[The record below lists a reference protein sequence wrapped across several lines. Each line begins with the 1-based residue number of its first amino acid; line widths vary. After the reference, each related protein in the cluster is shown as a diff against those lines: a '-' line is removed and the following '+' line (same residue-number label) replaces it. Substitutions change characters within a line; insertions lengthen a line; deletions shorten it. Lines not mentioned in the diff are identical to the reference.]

1 MNKKKQECLIKQLN
15 IHQNALYGL
24 FDSARDRD
32 ILPLLKGSGEKCQS
46 LFQGTRGDLLA
57 DVAPWLVKFSENS
70 GFLKKF
76 MEKGWGNSWGIFFAG
91 EADFAMTRRH
101 FRQFLFVDEM
111 ENGNRLYF
119 RFYDPRV
126 FRMIL
131 PIYEKKQL
139 VEFFTFAGRF
149 FVEDEDP
156 SMLLQYSLKD
166 NELETQVTD
175 LEADSES
182 VNMNDAWP
190 Q

>member
-1 MNKKKQECLIKQLN
+1 
-15 IHQNALYGL
+15 
-24 FDSARDRD
+24 
-32 ILPLLKGSGEKCQS
+32 
-46 LFQGTRGDLLA
+46 
-57 DVAPWLVKFSENS
+57 
-70 GFLKKF
+70 
-76 MEKGWGNSWGIFFAG
+76 
-91 EADFAMTRRH
+91 
-101 FRQFLFVDEM
+101 M

-149 FVEDEDP
+149 FVEEADP